1 MCRSPKPILLQKTKT
16 KNITILS
23 YFYVWFYIFHTYTP
37 NNMEYLFCLWYYIC
51 TFKKLISWR
60 AAHSSVLYNKDLKT
74 AHRILYRVIK
84 TDPHLDLSTPG
95 LSQTCHELSSGGRWE
110 LMRTH
115 STPEFP
121 SCLAPFCTNKVWS
134 EVQIP
139 RACSVNALNSM
150 IWEMLSQNQT
160 VSKSP

>member
-1 MCRSPKPILLQKTKT
+1 M
-16 KNITILS
+16 
-23 YFYVWFYIFHTYTP
+23 
-37 NNMEYLFCLWYYIC
+37 
-51 TFKKLISWR
+51 ISWR
-60 AAHSSVLYNKDLKT
+60 AAHSSVLYNKDFKT
-74 AHRILYRVIK
+74 AHWILYSVIK

-134 EVQIP
+134 EVRIP
-139 RACSVNALNSM
+139 RACSVNVLYPM
-150 IWEMLSQNQT
+150 IWEVLSQKSGCFK
-160 VSKSP
+160 VSLRPQLLWDFKHKNSKEPFVLAPIFNFKMN

>member
-1 MCRSPKPILLQKTKT
+1 M
-16 KNITILS
+16 
-23 YFYVWFYIFHTYTP
+23 
-37 NNMEYLFCLWYYIC
+37 
-51 TFKKLISWR
+51 ISWR
-60 AAHSSVLYNKDLKT
+60 AAHSSVLYNADLKT
-74 AHRILYRVIK
+74 AHRILYSVIK

-139 RACSVNALNSM
+139 RACSVNALNPM